1 MDTTPDKTMKF
12 LTPKLIKQLLQ
23 YGTVGLC
30 ALAVDVGTFLTLRA
44 VGVDLVPANVLAR
57 LAGAITAYSGNH
69 LWTFSQPTNA
79 ADWARSSWRYALV
92 WVAITLLSTSMLAS
106 LTHFGAPEAPAK
118 LGIEMLMPLLNF
130 FIARRWVFR

>member
-1 MDTTPDKTMKF
+1 MKF

-44 VGVDLVPANVLAR
+44 VGVDLVAANVLAR

-69 LWTFSQPTNA
+69 LWTFSQPTKT
-79 ADWARSSWRYALV
+79 ADWLRSSWRYALV
-92 WVAITLLSTSMLAS
+92 WVAVTLLSTSLLAS
-106 LTHFGAPEAPAK
+106 LTRFGAPEAPAK

-130 FIARRWVFR
+130 FIAQRWVFR